1 MECLRIDKEEVHT
14 KGNKLLV
21 SHNHI
26 YIQCINGFVKTNL
39 NHKIFENKMKSRPQ
53 LVTEILL

>member
-1 MECLRIDKEEVHT
+1 MEKAHT
-14 KGNKLLV
+14 KGDKLLV
-21 SHNHI
+21 SNNHI